1 MTSRRYKKL
10 KKEIKQ
16 KIKKIKDYEIS
27 DNKLAALVFIVS
39 IVLGIRA
46 GNYIRLFVF
55 EHETKKKKKRK
66 ISRIFESILRTR
78 IARLGSRTSLLM
90 MNQREMMTLGLVGAY
105 DVSLFGK
112 NKNKNLKK

>member
-1 MTSRRYKKL
+1 MNTTIFFKKNVSIYQMTSRRYKKL

-46 GNYIRLFVF
+46 GNYLRLFVF
-55 EHETKKKKKRK
+55 ERETKKRKKD
-66 ISRIFESILRTR
+66 E
-78 IARLGSRTSLLM
+78 
-90 MNQREMMTLGLVGAY
+90 
-105 DVSLFGK
+105 
-112 NKNKNLKK
+112 

>member
-16 KIKKIKDYEIS
+16 KNRKIKDYEIS

-46 GNYIRLFVF
+46 GNYLRLFVF
-55 EHETKKKKKRK
+55 TNMETKKKKKRK
-66 ISRIFESILRTR
+66 RTRIFESILRTR
-78 IARLGSRTSLLM
+78 TARLGSRTIKDDESKGDDDPLACVNDESLL
-90 MNQREMMTLGLVGAY
+90 V
-105 DVSLFGK
+105 K
-112 NKNKNLKK
+112 